1 MTGTIERGAD
11 IRRLFVVTKILHIAQ
26 STFIIWILENLR
38 TVSSRMKI
46 DTLTL
51 NNFVRYQEDSWPI
64 HLINL

>member
-1 MTGTIERGAD
+1 MTGRIERGAD

-26 STFIIWILENLR
+26 STFIIWILENLG

-51 NNFVRYQEDSWPI
+51 NNFVRYEEGSWPI

>member
-1 MTGTIERGAD
+1 MTGRIERGAD
-11 IRRLFVVTKILHIAQ
+11 IRRLFDVTKILHITQ
-26 STFIIWILENLR
+26 STFSIWILENLR

-51 NNFVRYQEDSWPI
+51 NNFVRYREDSWPI